1 MRTNFYWLL
10 MVGKVSFVNEQ
21 QYEELYTNGIKVNYV
36 AVCPRKLWLYSK
48 GMRMEP
54 LSEKVALGRLL
65 HEKSYEWIPRKE
77 VLIDNLIKLDVVE
90 GEGKILEVKYSKK
103 LSEAARLQVA
113 YYLYYLKSIGAGELT
128 GELRFPKERRREEI
142 RLTHELEEKVEEALK
157 KVRKIELLPVPPEA
171 QYTSLCRLC
180 AYIDLCWG

>member
-1 MRTNFYWLL
+1 M
-10 MVGKVSFVNEQ
+10 KEQ
-21 QYEELYTNGIKVNYV
+21 NYEELYTNGIKLNYV
-36 AVCPRKLWLYSK
+36 AICHRKLWLYTR

-54 LSEKVALGRLL
+54 LSERVALGRLL
-65 HEKSYEWIPRKE
+65 HERSYEWIPRRE
-77 VLIDNLIKLDVVE
+77 VLIDNLIKVDVIE

-103 LSEAARLQVA
+103 LSDAARLQVA
-113 YYLYYLKSIGAGELT
+113 YYLYYLKKIGAGELT

-142 RLTHELEEKVEEALK
+142 RLTDELEREVEEALK
-157 KVRKIELLPVPPEA
+157 KIREIELLTVPPEA